1 MRQCE
6 TSTGRPRQFSQV
18 LERIG
23 AREGDKLHLGEVV
36 EAFGERA
43 FGAVMLLF
51 AIVNMLPWPPGGT
64 TITGAPLLFLSME
77 LAWGRESLWLPGWIE
92 RASISRKTFRDTSQR
107 FIKLI
112 RFSESLSKPRLA
124 FLTGPF
130 GQGLVGLACLFLSIV
145 LVLPVWGGNLIPAV
159 AIGLFSLGIMQR
171 DGIAVLLG
179 WLTTAISAAIIVLA
193 WRLIVGALV
202 GGWHWVQSLV

>member
-6 TSTGRPRQFSQV
+6 TSTGRPREFSAV

-23 AREGDKLHLGEVV
+23 ARPGQKLFLGEVV

-51 AIVNMLPWPPGGT
+51 AIINMLPWPPGGT

-77 LAWGRESLWLPGWIE
+77 LAWGRDSLWLPGWIE
-92 RASISRKTFRDTSQR
+92 RASINRKTFRDLSAH
-107 FIKLI
+107 FMKAI
-112 RFSESLSKPRLA
+112 RLSERLSKPRLA
-124 FLTGPF
+124 FLSGPF

-145 LVLPVWGGNLIPAV
+145 LVLPVWGGNLVPAI

-171 DGIAVLLG
+171 DGLAIILG
-179 WLTTAISAAIIVLA
+179 WIVTGISAAIIVLA
-193 WRLIVGALV
+193 WRLIVGV
-202 GGWHWVQSLV
+202 FVEGWDWVQNLV